1 MIRIFMDTSRK
12 ETMNRIKMI
21 TTFFPSFIM
30 VSLVIISYTNLLDT
44 KGLFILGLLLLFP
57 ILYLGQGVAC
67 AFNKGNIV
75 VSLLVSTITFV
86 IITMVFLN
94 VTALMYLFL
103 YFFIALFG
111 YGISIFSRKNS
122 SKRQ

>member
-94 VTALMYLFL
+94 VTGLMYLFL